1 MIGVKMGG
9 DDPRHRPSV
18 EPIRENALSGL
29 SGLVAVQPGVDDGPA
44 WTVLEMMWSSL
55 NGNGMRS

>member
-1 MIGVKMGG
+1 MTRVTGRPSS
-9 DDPRHRPSV
+9 DPR
-18 EPIRENALSGL
+18 NALSGL